1 MIKNLKMFFWKK
13 LTKKSLY
20 KKIKLKKTVEIPIEK
35 DRFIG
40 IHCNDINIYK
50 FPKWKQIYQHHSEEN
65 GYFVLDQR
73 GDPLF
78 TIPFD
83 KRPAEPEN
91 RVRLSE
97 RDKGELVLHTGDVF
111 KDLRLISEKL
121 GYKIGS
127 EVYVAKEGKNF
138 IISGIKNLCLYQISF
153 SLFGPYND
161 KNLRTIFTLSYQLE
175 EHFGE
180 YIRVPGYYQIDDIEL
195 VKNVKEISVVEAAIE
210 DNFIELIDEEVVTFS
225 STKHRILERSGYECT
240 IHVKDVDPYILD
252 RVCSQLMLLTK
263 RLEKE
268 NISVNIKDINKE
280 RVTFTAVQ
288 N

>member
-20 KKIKLKKTVEIPIEK
+20 KKIKLKKTVEIPREK
-35 DRFIG
+35 DRFLG
-40 IHCNDINIYK
+40 LHCHDINTYK
-50 FPKWKQIYQHHSEEN
+50 KQIVIFSDEN

-73 GDPLF
+73 GNPLF
-78 TIPFD
+78 TT
-83 KRPAEPEN
+83 RPT
-91 RVRLSE
+91 
-97 RDKGELVLHTGDVF
+97 GELVLHTGNVF

-138 IISGIKNLCLYQISF
+138 IISEIKNLCLYQVSF

-175 EHFGE
+175 HVDECVSRE
-180 YIRVPGYYQIDDIEL
+180 LPGYYQIDGIEL
-195 VKNVKEISVVEAAIE
+195 VKNVREISVVEAAIE
-210 DNFIELIDEEVVTFS
+210 DNFIELIDDEVVTFS
-225 STKHRILERSGYECT
+225 STKHRVFERSGYECT
-240 IHVKDVDPYILD
+240 IHVKDLDPYILD
-252 RVCSQLMLLTK
+252 RVCSQLMLATK

-280 RVTFTAVQ
+280 RVIFTAVQ